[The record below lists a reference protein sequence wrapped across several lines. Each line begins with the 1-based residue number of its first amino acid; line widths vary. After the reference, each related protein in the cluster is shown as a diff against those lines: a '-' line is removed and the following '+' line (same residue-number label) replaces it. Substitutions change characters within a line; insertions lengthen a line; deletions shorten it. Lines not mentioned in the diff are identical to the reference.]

1 MDEQELKALV
11 KFGERRDVE
20 IKGPGSVDDLLF
32 SGRVARAALA
42 LSNHRD
48 GGFIIIGAV
57 QIAGSASFEL
67 SGMNAAQLAR
77 WRNKDVVLDKLGPY
91 GAPQIVCELEHVP
104 VHLGCAAIR
113 VQQFAGTPVIC
124 TKDYTHGDL
133 KLRRGALYCRPAGG
147 KPRSVTPENPEQMQ
161 EVLDIAIE
169 IGIRRFFEPA
179 RAADIVTGGPA
190 PAASNDAELFRKQR
204 GEL

>member
-32 SGRVARAALA
+32 LGRVARAALA

-48 GGFIIIGAV
+48 GGFIIIAAV

-77 WRNKDVVLDKLGPY
+77 WRNKDVVLDNWGRTAHPKSS
-91 GAPQIVCELEHVP
+91 ANSNTS
-104 VHLGCAAIR
+104 R
-113 VQQFAGTPVIC
+113 C
-124 TKDYTHGDL
+124 TWVA
-133 KLRRGALYCRPAGG
+133 RRSGSSSSPGRP
-147 KPRSVTPENPEQMQ
+147 
-161 EVLDIAIE
+161 
-169 IGIRRFFEPA
+169 
-179 RAADIVTGGPA
+179 
-190 PAASNDAELFRKQR
+190 
-204 GEL
+204 